1 MVVSLAL
8 SRYRETRELSN
19 KETTIRTLT
28 RLLLAGGVTLAMAT
42 SAAADDPA
50 FFEVTVTNATAAQSF
65 TPILVA
71 THASGSVL
79 FRLGEPASAE
89 LAVLAEGGDTA
100 PLAAVLAQSDQVL
113 DVQSSSGLL
122 APGQSSTIRVATRGR
137 FDHLSVAA
145 MLIPTND
152 SFLALN
158 AMQGPKGRD
167 SLTVAVPAYDA
178 GSEPNDSRCVSIPG
192 PVCGGEGTSPHAG
205 GEGFVHISRG
215 IHGNGDLDLAIY
227 DWRNPVARITVRRV
241 AR

>member
-1 MVVSLAL
+1 M
-8 SRYRETRELSN
+8 
-19 KETTIRTLT
+19 RTLWK
-28 RLLLAGGVTLAMAT
+28 LLVAGGVTLALAT
-42 SAAADDPA
+42 AAAADDSA

-71 THASGSVL
+71 THAVESVL

-100 PLAAVLAQSDQVL
+100 PLAAALARSGQVL
-113 DVQSSSGLL
+113 DVQSSNGLL

-137 FDHLSVAA
+137 FDRVSVAA

-158 AMQGPKGRD
+158 GMQGPGGGD
-167 SLTVAVPAYDA
+167 SMTVLVPAYDA
-178 GSEPNDSRCVSIPG
+178 GSEPNDNRCASIPG
-192 PVCGGEGTSPHAG
+192 PVCGGEGTSPNAG

-215 IHGNGDLDLAIY
+215 IHGNGDLDPAIY

-241 AR
+241 AQ

>member
-1 MVVSLAL
+1 MAI
-8 SRYRETRELSN
+8 SRYRESPTPPEQGDDHEN
-19 KETTIRTLT
+19 AK
-28 RLLLAGGVTLAMAT
+28 LLVAGGVTLAMAT
-42 SAAADDPA
+42 PAAADDAA

-71 THASGSVL
+71 THASDSVL

-100 PLAAVLAQSDQVL
+100 PLAAALAQNNQVL

-122 APGQSSTIRVATRGR
+122 APGQSSTLRVATRGR
-137 FDHLSVAA
+137 FKRVSVAA

-158 AMQGPKGRD
+158 GMRGPSGSD
-167 SLTVAVPAYDA
+167 SITVFVPAYDA
-178 GSEPNDSRCVSIPG
+178 GSEPNDNRCVSIPG
-192 PVCGGEGTSPHAG
+192 PVCGGEGTSPNAG

-215 IHGNGDLDLAIY
+215 THGNGDLDPAVY

-241 AR
+241 AH